1 MEGPL
6 RNIQEILQGPCV
18 KVTQEE
24 WDSSSEKLNGK
35 LWKNMCQSTQHDDE
49 NGSSMTQKERT
60 KRSVHLETMEK
71 HYRDPVEQH
80 TIVGQ
85 FH

>member
-24 WDSSSEKLNGK
+24 WDSSSEKLNRK
-35 LWKNMCQSTQHDDE
+35 LWKNM
-49 NGSSMTQKERT
+49 MTRMGHQ
-60 KRSVHLETMEK
+60 
-71 HYRDPVEQH
+71 
-80 TIVGQ
+80 
-85 FH
+85 